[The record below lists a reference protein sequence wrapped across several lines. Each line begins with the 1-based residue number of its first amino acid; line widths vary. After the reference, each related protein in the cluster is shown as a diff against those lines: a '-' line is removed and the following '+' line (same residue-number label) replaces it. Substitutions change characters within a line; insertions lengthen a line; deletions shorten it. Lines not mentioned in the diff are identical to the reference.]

1 MFLKNAAVILCF
13 FWNMKFFNV
22 LAALVFFDS
31 EFESGAA
38 TITGVWVATGVLA
51 CGVGVRVRAA
61 ACAPRACGSAGGESD
76 QLAGGGGG
84 GNSDQLAGGGRG
96 VPVAAWAVRGDPR
109 GATTGSFAF
118 FSHNPVL
125 LLRLVPFGHL
135 F

>member
-1 MFLKNAAVILCF
+1 
-13 FWNMKFFNV
+13 MKFFNV

-51 CGVGVRVRAA
+51 CGVGVRGRAA
-61 ACAPRACGSAGGESD
+61 ACGPLAGGGGGGDSD

-84 GNSDQLAGGGRG
+84 DSDQLAGGGRG
-96 VPVAAWAVRGDPR
+96 VPAAAWADRGGPR
-109 GATTGSFAF
+109 GATTSSFAF